1 MSVSTTKKLR
11 LTPICLQNGWL
22 VKAFMNKPHLLL
34 IGYLLSGCATQAT
47 LTVNTWPE
55 GAVVSELG
63 TGRFVGE
70 SPAVSYYNLNSKS
83 PKNAAGCYL
92 VKGFRAQWQSGA
104 VGATQET
111 ITLCG
116 PSTGDYNITVQRP
129 QVGGLDR
136 DQNYAVQ
143 KQMLRAQQQQAKS
156 AQDAALLQMYM
167 ATKPAPSSTR
177 LPVNCSPTVSGGYS
191 CY

>member
-34 IGYLLSGCATQAT
+34 IGFLLSGCATQAT

-55 GAVVSELG
+55 GAVVKELG
-63 TGRFVGE
+63 TGKFVGE
-70 SPAVSYYNLNSKS
+70 SPAVTYYNITNNT
-83 PKNAAGCYL
+83 PKNSMGCYK
-92 VKGFRAQWQSGA
+92 VRGFIAVWQSGA
-104 VGATQET
+104 TATTPDEINLCDGIGNYT
-111 ITLCG
+111 INL
-116 PSTGDYNITVQRP
+116 SRP
-129 QVGGLDR
+129 NVAGLDK

-156 AQDAALLQMYM
+156 AQDSALLQMYM

-177 LPVNCSPTVSGGYS
+177 LPVDCRPTVSGSYS

>member
-1 MSVSTTKKLR
+1 MTKHC
-11 LTPICLQNGWL
+11 I
-22 VKAFMNKPHLLL
+22 AI
-34 IGYLLSGCATQAT
+34 IGFLLSGCATQAT

-55 GAVVSELG
+55 GAVITELG

-70 SPAVSYYNLNSKS
+70 SPAVSYYNINSKS
-83 PKNAAGCYL
+83 PKNSAGCYL
-92 VKGFRAQWQSGA
+92 VKGFKAQWQSGA
-104 VGATQET
+104 VGSTQET

-116 PSTGDYNITVQRP
+116 SRVGDYNISIPRP
-129 QVGGLDR
+129 PVGGLDR

-177 LPVNCSPTVSGGYS
+177 LPVECRPTVGGSYS